1 MTYDNRTKTTFQSNH
16 RPCDYMD
23 GSINNKEITLN
34 LTTRLNIFALN
45 TLLII
50 IYQIDGAL
58 MVHVYF
64 IDLCTYDLLFT
75 LVRNTYLKPLQVSS
89 TSGSAIYLISE

>member
-1 MTYDNRTKTTFQSNH
+1 MTYDNRTKTIFQSNH

-58 MVHVYF
+58 MVHVF
-64 IDLCTYDLLFT
+64 RNRSSDDLLFT
-75 LVRNTYLKPLQVSS
+75 LVRSTYLKPLQVSS